1 MLPEEARW
9 LGQHISSVE
18 VNRLSP
24 MLNIGSSTGRFVT
37 RAQPWIDEFVF
48 APLRARG
55 VQVLNS
61 DLKAAPGVDLV
72 GDLED
77 PRFLEELSKQEFK
90 SLLCSNL
97 LEYVRSPARIA
108 RTLAGA
114 VVPGGYL
121 FVTGPYRYP
130 FQAVKQTAPHLG
142 KFEQAT

>member
-77 PRFLEELSKQEFK
+77 PRFLEELSKQELK
-90 SLLCSNL
+90 SLLCSHL
-97 LEYVRSPARIA
+97 LEHVRSPARIA

-114 VVPGGYL
+114 VVPGGFL